1 MPLREPG
8 TAIREIRRAKDA
20 GAAGPI
26 CYGVIGAAVLRD
38 ADRAWARTAECGLP
52 DAAHV
57 RWPGRKLRDERSSSL
72 NVSFPLPLFIG
83 FYFFAGGGILD
94 RPIDDL
100 SGRRRGMYSMV
111 S

>member
-8 TAIREIRRAKDA
+8 TAVREIRRAKDA

-26 CYGVIGAAVLRD
+26 FYCAIGAAVLRD

-57 RWPGRKLRDERSSSL
+57 R
-72 NVSFPLPLFIG
+72 
-83 FYFFAGGGILD
+83 
-94 RPIDDL
+94 
-100 SGRRRGMYSMV
+100 
-111 S
+111 